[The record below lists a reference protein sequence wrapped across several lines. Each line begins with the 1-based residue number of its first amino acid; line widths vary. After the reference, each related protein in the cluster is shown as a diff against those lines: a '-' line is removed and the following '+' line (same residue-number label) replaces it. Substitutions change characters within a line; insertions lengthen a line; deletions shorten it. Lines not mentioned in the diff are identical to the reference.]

1 MDLGISNS
9 YLEID
14 FSIVSANVKKIREG
28 IDQHVRLMPVLK
40 GNAYGAGMIPYAR
53 HLTRECGIDV
63 IACAETFE
71 ALQLYDAGIRCELL
85 VLAGVPYHNIPCVVS
100 KGFMSP
106 AYHIDY
112 LERLNR
118 EAESQNR
125 IARVHIKL
133 DTGLNRIGVL
143 PGQELEVLCRALSQL
158 KSIST
163 VGVFTHFVE
172 SDAVD
177 KDFTYLQMNR
187 FKAGVAQILGH
198 GIKLEYVHAF
208 NTSAV
213 SWLRDPAVTHIRAGG
228 LFLGYDT
235 CLEPVNGIGVEECMS
250 WRAFVT
256 NIRKIQ
262 TGETAGY
269 GHMFRAA
276 RPTTIAVVSIGY
288 GDGYSRYLAA
298 FQGAEIIVNGHR
310 AKIVAVCMDQMLL
323 DVTGIDVQMND
334 TVTLLGRDGG
344 EYISAMELQKKMGQ
358 IYLAV
363 LAGITSRVQRVYI
376 P

>member
-1 MDLGISNS
+1 MDFGISNS

-14 FSIVSANVKKIREG
+14 FSTVSANVKKIRAG

-40 GNAYGAGMIPYAR
+40 GNAYGVGMVPYAK
-53 HLTRECGIDV
+53 HLIGKCGINV
-63 IACAETFE
+63 IACAEAYE

-100 KGFMSP
+100 NGFMSP
-106 AYHIDY
+106 AYNIEY

-118 EAESQNR
+118 EAGSQNR

-143 PGQELEVLCRALSQL
+143 PGQELEALCRVLG
-158 KSIST
+158 KMKNISA
-163 VGVFTHFVE
+163 VGAFTHFVE

-177 KDFTYLQMNR
+177 KSFTHLQMRR
-187 FKAGVAQILGH
+187 FKTGLDQILGH
-198 GIKLEYVHAF
+198 GINLEYIHAF

-235 CLEPVNGIGVEECMS
+235 CLEPENGIGVEECMS

-269 GHMFRAA
+269 GHTFRAT
-276 RPTTIAVVSIGY
+276 RPTTIAVVSVGY

-298 FQGAEIIVNGHR
+298 FQGAEMIVNGQR
-310 AKIVAVCMDQMLL
+310 ARIVAVCMDQMLL
-323 DVTGIDVQMND
+323 DVTGIDVRMND
-334 TVTLLGRDGG
+334 TVTLLGRDGV